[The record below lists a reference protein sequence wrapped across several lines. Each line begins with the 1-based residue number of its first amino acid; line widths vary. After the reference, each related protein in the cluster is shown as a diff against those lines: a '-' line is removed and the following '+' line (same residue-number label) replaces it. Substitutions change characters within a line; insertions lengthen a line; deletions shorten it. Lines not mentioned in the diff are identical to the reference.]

1 MTDSSPTPDDSP
13 PATGEGSPPGTAIYC
28 PSCGYDMEGLTSARE
43 VMCPEC
49 GRYLDKGE
57 LTPRPVFPPLP
68 RFVLRLT
75 LPHAIA
81 VGVIVV
87 LAGLCMLVPKDAS
100 LVPAAIVACY
110 LPLATMFMG
119 MVDAVGYFS
128 SFARR
133 PGRWPFA
140 VAATVVTLAGGVVEL
155 VVSLLMARV
164 VAS

>member
-1 MTDSSPTPDDSP
+1 M
-13 PATGEGSPPGTAIYC
+13 A
-28 PSCGYDMEGLTSARE
+28 GLTHAHE

-57 LTPRPVFPPLP
+57 LVPRPLFPPLW

-75 LPHAIA
+75 LPHGIA
-81 VGVIVV
+81 VGAIVV

-100 LVPAAIVACY
+100 LVAAAIVACY
-110 LPLATMFMG
+110 LPLATMFIG

-133 PGRWPFA
+133 PGQWPFA
-140 VAATVVTLAGGVVEL
+140 LTATIVTLVGGVVEL
-155 VVSLLMARV
+155 VVGILMARV
-164 VAS
+164 VAP